1 MAIFGKLNKYKA
13 QKPDLSS
20 MANYQTANDGSVPT
34 LQTRQVTP
42 EEEAQRLRENHMQTF
57 ETWEDASKNGSYA
70 QRDWAN
76 AKVKQLEAQGKDVG
90 EYLTLAS
97 MIGDTES
104 PDDKAKREK
113 RERLG
118 EVFNSLGDV
127 IGSAA
132 NLYYANKSGY
142 NIDLGSVSDAHRER
156 MEKIKAK
163 QDALKQKQDE
173 LLMNAKLG
181 DVKAKR
187 EEQKAEKKVETA
199 AKENALKFERDM
211 YKLQVQDALKRGII
225 DYQTAANI
233 MRDVEKLKT
242 MKEMEDYKQRGRL
255 ALAEVNHRN
264 IIEREEERNGG
275 SRVTIRVPRADGGYD
290 VYRKNDL
297 NDDTVV
303 SMIYNQLPDMYKK
316 RNAKKSEMKAAIGKA
331 LAEGTIEEIS
341 EEIKV
346 DKADKKTSTEKEGFS
361 FGGKKKD
368 EGFSFKE

>member
-1 MAIFGKLNKYKA
+1 MAIFGKLNKFKA

-20 MANYQTANDGSVPT
+20 MANYQSANEVPLPT
-34 LQTRQVTP
+34 LQTRNVTP
-42 EEEAQRLRENHMQTF
+42 KEEAQRLRENHMQTF
-57 ETWEDASKNGSYA
+57 GTWEDASKNGSYA

-142 NIDLGSVSDAHRER
+142 NIDLGSVSDTHRER
-156 MEKIKAK
+156 MAQIKAK

-181 DVKAKR
+181 EIKAKR
-187 EEQKAEKKVETA
+187 EEQKAEKKA
-199 AKENALKFERDM
+199 
-211 YKLQVQDALKRGII
+211 QDAWEQKQKDYELKHMYELGIINARQVADLAKAKTQYEFNQKLAEIKHNYAMEQKAAPSYSDIQNQTKVVDSIQDGSGNVWTRNTKLTDKEIMALADMNEHPEKYITEEKDYFGNVTSKKTDYVSAALDAVASGIVPEDVLKRMG
-225 DYQTAANI
+225 
-233 MRDVEKLKT
+233 LK
-242 MKEMEDYKQRGRL
+242 KQ
-255 ALAEVNHRN
+255 
-264 IIEREEERNGG
+264 GG
-275 SRVTIRVPRADGGYD
+275 S
-290 VYRKNDL
+290 
-297 NDDTVV
+297 
-303 SMIYNQLPDMYKK
+303 S
-316 RNAKKSEMKAAIGKA
+316 
-331 LAEGTIEEIS
+331 
-341 EEIKV
+341 
-346 DKADKKTSTEKEGFS
+346 
-361 FGGKKKD
+361 KKD
-368 EGFSFKE
+368 NSLGIGIGGSNNSQNKLGIGL

>member
-1 MAIFGKLNKYKA
+1 MAVLQKLNKYKA
-13 QKPDLSS
+13 LKAERPDLSS
-20 MANYQTANDGSVPT
+20 MAKTDTSMPT
-34 LQTRQVTP
+34 LEKREVTP
-42 EEEAQRLRENHMQTF
+42 EEEAQRLKENYMQTF
-57 ETWEDASKNGSYA
+57 GTWEDASKNGSYS

-118 EVFNSLGDV
+118 EVFNTLGDV

-142 NIDLGSVSDAHRER
+142 SMDLGSVSDKHRER
-156 MEKIKAK
+156 MAQIKAK

-173 LLMNAKLG
+173 LLMKAKLG
-181 DVKAKR
+181 DIKAER
-187 EEQKAEKKVETA
+187 EEKKAEKKAAQT
-199 AKENALKFERDM
+199 AKENEAKFKRDL
-211 YKLQVQDALKRGII
+211 YKMEVQDAFKKGII
-225 DYQTAANI
+225 DYQSAANI
-233 MRDVEKLKT
+233 LRDVEKLKT
-242 MKEMEDYKQRGRL
+242 AKEIETYRQNNRL

-264 IIEREEERNGG
+264 IMKREDERNGG

-331 LAEGTIEEIS
+331 LAEGAIEEIS

-346 DKADKKTSTEKEGFS
+346 DEAGKKTSTKNEGFS
-361 FGGKKKD
+361 FGEKKKD
-368 EGFSFKE
+368 GGFSFKE